1 MSKVKRVSADQIPVI
16 DISSLVLGEADIEV
30 AKSLHH
36 ASQNLGFL
44 YVTGHGMDPHL
55 INQLYQSGLT
65 FFRAPD
71 EQKQSVS
78 VSKNHR
84 GWLGSGQAKMDD
96 NALSDFKESYIW
108 GAEDAH
114 HFGDHSLR
122 GSNRWPAFA
131 PQLESLGNAYFN
143 QAHQVAHHLMR
154 GFALGLGLKEDFFL
168 QTTQRPLSRASLV
181 YYPNQEETNP
191 NQFGVGPHTDFG
203 TLTLLCQDHVGG
215 LQVQDVNGEWL
226 EAPPIEGSLV
236 VNVGDLLTHWTAGA
250 YKSTPHRVIN
260 SSGYERLSIVLA
272 YDPNPE
278 TVIDPRSIMG
288 ADYSGDLHAMTC
300 GDYLQRRFKK
310 AFSYRD

>member
-16 DISSLVLGEADIEV
+16 DISSLVSGEADIEV

-44 YVTGHGMDPHL
+44 YVTGHGIDPL
-55 INQLYQSGLT
+55 LTNQLYQSGLT
-65 FFRAPD
+65 FFRAPN

-96 NALSDFKESYIW
+96 KALSDFKESYIW
-108 GAEDAH
+108 GAENAH
-114 HFGDHSLR
+114 HYADHSLR
-122 GSNRWPAFA
+122 GSNLWPVFV
-131 PQLESLGNAYFN
+131 PELETLGNAYFN

-154 GFALGLGLKEDFFL
+154 GFALGLGLEEGFFL

-203 TLTLLCQDHVGG
+203 TLTLLQQDQVGG
-215 LQVQDVNGEWL
+215 LQVQDVNGDWL
-226 EAPPIEGSLV
+226 EAPPVEGSLV

-288 ADYSGDLHAMTC
+288 ADYSGDLPAMTC

>member
-16 DISSLVLGEADIEV
+16 DISSLVLGEADIEA

-44 YVTGHGMDPHL
+44 YVTGHGMDSHL
-55 INQLYQSGLT
+55 INQLYQSGLA

-108 GAEDAH
+108 GAEDAQH
-114 HFGDHSLR
+114 YGDHTLR

-154 GFALGLGLKEDFFL
+154 GFALGLGLNEDFFL

-288 ADYSGDLHAMTC
+288 TQYDGDLPAMTC
-300 GDYLQRRFKK
+300 GDYLQQRFKK

>member
-1 MSKVKRVSADQIPVI
+1 MSKVKRVTADQIPVI
-16 DISSLVLGEADIEV
+16 DVSSLVSGKADIDV

-44 YVTGHGMDPHL
+44 YVTGHGIDTHL
-55 INQLYQSGLT
+55 INQLYQSGLA
-65 FFRAPD
+65 FFRASD
-71 EQKQSVS
+71 EQKQTVS

-96 NALSDFKESYIW
+96 KALSDFKESYIW
-108 GAEDAH
+108 GAENSH
-114 HFGDHSLR
+114 HHDDHTLR

-131 PQLESLGNAYFN
+131 PQLETLGNAYFN
-143 QAHQVAHHLMR
+143 QAHQVAQHLMR
-154 GFALGLGLKEDFFL
+154 GFALGLGLEEDFFL

-181 YYPNQEETNP
+181 YYPNQEATDP

-203 TLTLLCQDHVGG
+203 TLTLLQQDQVGG
-215 LQVQDVNGEWL
+215 LQVQDVNGDWL

-288 ADYSGDLHAMTC
+288 ADYSGDLPAMTC

>member
-65 FFRAPD
+65 FFRASD

-108 GAEDAH
+108 GAEDAQH
-114 HFGDHSLR
+114 YGDHTLR

-154 GFALGLGLKEDFFL
+154 GFALGLGLNEDFFL

-288 ADYSGDLHAMTC
+288 TRYNGDLPAMTC
-300 GDYLQRRFKK
+300 GDYLQQRFKK

>member
-16 DISSLVLGEADIEV
+16 DISSLVSGEADIEV

-65 FFRAPD
+65 FFRASD

-108 GAEDAH
+108 GAEDAQH
-114 HFGDHSLR
+114 YGDHTLR

-154 GFALGLGLKEDFFL
+154 GFALGLGLNEDFFL

-288 ADYSGDLHAMTC
+288 TRYNGDLPAMTC
-300 GDYLQRRFKK
+300 GDYLQQRFKK

>member
-16 DISSLVLGEADIEV
+16 DISSLVSGEADIEV

-65 FFRAPD
+65 LFRASD

-108 GAEDAH
+108 GAEDAQH
-114 HFGDHSLR
+114 YGDHTLR

-154 GFALGLGLKEDFFL
+154 GFALGLGLNEDFFL

-288 ADYSGDLHAMTC
+288 TRYNGDLPAMTC
-300 GDYLQRRFKK
+300 GDYLQQRFKK